1 MIATIMAIEKQYN
14 VPVRNKV
21 LLVVSAFVLFI
32 AYLIY
37 SSVTPAQVSCEV
49 CINFRGRT
57 GCGSARGVD
66 ANEAQRTATDVACAS
81 ISSGVTDSIA
91 CGNTPPIK
99 LMCSK

>member
-1 MIATIMAIEKQYN
+1 
-14 VPVRNKV
+14 VVRNKV
-21 LLVVSAFVLFI
+21 VLAALAVIAFI

-37 SSVTPAQVSCEV
+37 SSVAQAQVSCEV

-57 GCGSARGVD
+57 GCGSALAVD
-66 ANEAQRTATDVACAS
+66 AKEAQRTATDVACAS

-99 LMCSK
+99 LMCGK